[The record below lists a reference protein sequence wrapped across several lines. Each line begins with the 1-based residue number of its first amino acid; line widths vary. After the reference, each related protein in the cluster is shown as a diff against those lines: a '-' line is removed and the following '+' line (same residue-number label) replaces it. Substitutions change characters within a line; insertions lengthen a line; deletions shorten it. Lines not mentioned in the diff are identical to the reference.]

1 MFSSN
6 TEDSGS
12 FCRRRFPSAPRFRAW
27 AQRGGCCGLGT
38 NTATHEVSTQVG
50 FSALISVRDRDY
62 LPISLSPTQRGD
74 ATRCGPSEVAL
85 RPPHPLR
92 ELRPRDGG
100 ERGPDSARG
109 TRPGAAT
116 PASAR
121 RPYLLFV
128 LPCGLRWR
136 KDMVRGILGRE
147 GWRQSRAVRERRA
160 RGAEAGGEAEPER
173 AVRER
178 CRLPAQ
184 LLRISR
190 RR

>member
-1 MFSSN
+1 MNCPTPPHLSSRLSSGLGLFSSN

-85 RPPHPLR
+85 RPPPPPQRTPPAGRRGARAGQR
-92 ELRPRDGG
+92 EGN
-100 ERGPDSARG
+100 E
-109 TRPGAAT
+109 
-116 PASAR
+116 AR
-121 RPYLLFV
+121 RCHPRLSPAA
-128 LPCGLRWR
+128 LPALRA
-136 KDMVRGILGRE
+136 
-147 GWRQSRAVRERRA
+147 AVRAPLAEGHGA
-160 RGAEAGGEAEPER
+160 RYPRKGGLEAEPGGEG
-173 AVRER
+173 A
-178 CRLPAQ
+178 AGAG
-184 LLRISR
+184 S
-190 RR
+190 